1 MIDYLAEVWQL
12 YIASWAFFRDSWI
25 AGMLVAA
32 GCAIP
37 GVLVVARNQ
46 IFIGAAIAQAA
57 TAGVALGF
65 WVAGLTSGLGGPV
78 DPCHMDGMS
87 ALALSFPYLGAIVVA
102 IIAALICAPGIL
114 GQRSSPES
122 RTGWVF
128 LTGSALALLLLS
140 QSAHGANAINTLLNS
155 TLLGAQTS
163 DIVLP
168 AIMTGLSIIV
178 AVLARRHLVLL
189 AIDADWAP
197 LAGIRR
203 RRWEFGIALWVALT
217 VAIAIRTGG
226 LLFTFACLILP
237 AMAARGACREVRWQF
252 LAAPLLALFAATAG
266 FALSTRHNLPPPQ
279 LTVLC
284 FAALPLLAAPF
295 AWWHRRAGRR

>member
-12 YIASWAFFRDSWI
+12 YLASWAFFDDSWI
-25 AGMLVAA
+25 AGLLVAA
-32 GCAIP
+32 SCAIP

-65 WVAGLTSGLGGPV
+65 WIAGLTSGIGGPV
-78 DPCHMDGMS
+78 DPCHMVGVSM
-87 ALALSFPYLGAIVVA
+87 LALSFPYLGAITIAIVA
-102 IIAALICAPGIL
+102 AVICAPGIL

-140 QSAHGANAINTLLNS
+140 QNAHGANAINTLLNS
-155 TLLGAQTS
+155 SLLGAQTS

-168 AIMTGLSIIV
+168 AITAGLSILI
-178 AVLARRHLVLL
+178 AVLAGRHLVLL
-189 AIDADWAP
+189 AIDAEWAP

-203 RRWEFGIALWVALT
+203 RRWEIGIALWVAVT

-226 LLFTFACLILP
+226 LLYTFACLILP

-252 LAAPLLALFAATAG
+252 LAAPLLGLIAANAG

-284 FAALPLLAAPF
+284 FAVLPLLAAPF